1 MAGYAGLLKQAASR
15 FTLAFSPVQALYQP
29 LQGLW
34 TDISL
39 MIRKPDGK
47 DSFTFNHFTKAL
59 KLVYSDLS
67 HYSDKPTI
75 CSALNELYGIN
86 DMDMNTYVERIS
98 QAKKGIWNFDN
109 FMFKFASR
117 PDYYNRMTIF
127 TS

>member
-1 MAGYAGLLKQAASR
+1 
-15 FTLAFSPVQALYQP
+15 
-29 LQGLW
+29 
-34 TDISL
+34 

-47 DSFTFNHFTKAL
+47 DSFTFSHFMKAL

-67 HYSDKPTI
+67 HYSNKPTI

-127 TS
+127 TSQMMGDGCLDAHSINDKGELVYDWK